1 MGMLELVVRSRLGRG
16 GLTVQ
21 VQVLLPINQVCEV
34 SLLSLVVSYII
45 LFITL

>member
-1 MGMLELVVRSRLGRG
+1 
-16 GLTVQ
+16 
-21 VQVLLPINQVCEV
+21 LLPINQVCEV